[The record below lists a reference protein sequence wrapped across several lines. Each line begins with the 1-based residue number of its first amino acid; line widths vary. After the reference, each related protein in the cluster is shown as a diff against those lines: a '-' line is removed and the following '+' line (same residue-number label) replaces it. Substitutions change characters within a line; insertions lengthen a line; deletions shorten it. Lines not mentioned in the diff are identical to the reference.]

1 MSDSSANNETTS
13 DNSSRRPF
21 VCGVVEGFYGRPWT
35 LSQRKDLFDKMES
48 WGMSSYLYAP
58 KDDCKHRAYWRELY
72 TVEEADHLQSLIS
85 AASDR
90 NIDFY
95 YAISPGLDITYSN
108 SKEVA
113 TLKRKLDQVAQL
125 GCKAFALLFDD
136 IEAEMSKPDKEAFQS
151 FAAAQVSV
159 TNEIFQHLGQP
170 KFLFCP
176 TQYCTTRATPTVTT
190 SEYLKTLGSKLA
202 PDIDVMWTGDKVIPK
217 DITVSSLEEITA
229 VLRRPPVIWDN
240 EHANDYDQKR
250 VYLGPYSGR
259 SPDIIPK
266 LRGVMTNPN
275 CEYGANFVAIH
286 SLAAWSRCTVDG
298 CETLSTNDTVTSDIK
313 LELGSPGEL
322 VPPPPSNLPSHVYHP
337 RHALRAAVSQWLP
350 EFFKIKPMWGPITKP
365 QVGLN
370 PVGVLQPS
378 VNTCLTTTST
388 TSSINTPLPM
398 STISNMGTT
407 GPPSP
412 KPEPDPL
419 QNPVESAHAQ
429 NLPQLPLVTPLVPVM
444 NSLVSHNI
452 VVMERSVAENS
463 DQVKSGGGGPEPM
476 EVMAVGQDVGV
487 DTMDSTTC
495 PPSPPTPEPSN
506 GLTKTESTTMLCDD
520 SQPCIN
526 NNLLNVEDLE
536 LLCDMFYL
544 PWEHGP
550 KAVQFLNEFYWLKT
564 HAGVMLNNQ
573 NVTGTDMV
581 TPEDDE
587 DVDIQVERPD
597 WLKRKEKFSEM
608 SMELRRAFEKLCNS
622 PNRELVYNL
631 YTYLWDIVCVVHML
645 VSYVEWL
652 SMGRFSNKYKQL
664 VIGRHTWFSGIREA
678 FCSGDH
684 EPWVFRGGLAADL
697 QRLMPVDSGNDL
709 FLYPYPDTP
718 TTQIYTIRSFSTAD
732 TGACFA
738 ITLQTWDDGID
749 ASQYFTSYPTL
760 VGEKTIGPFI
770 NFYPEYGFVLENN
783 QGQVVGYVFAAP
795 NLREFHQRMNNVW
808 LPELRYK
815 FPAIESSDGELLTP
829 AETVINSLHSDLEP
843 LPGYIDSPES
853 WGLIKLSVL
862 SSVLDASLSR
872 RAVMLMLACLRT
884 CGVLKVLSQVPK
896 KERYMLDLFTKLGFM
911 PLVESP
917 ASEQE
922 ENSYLLRRY

>member
-1 MSDSSANNETTS
+1 
-13 DNSSRRPF
+13 
-21 VCGVVEGFYGRPWT
+21 
-35 LSQRKDLFDKMES
+35 
-48 WGMSSYLYAP
+48 
-58 KDDCKHRAYWRELY
+58 
-72 TVEEADHLQSLIS
+72 
-85 AASDR
+85 
-90 NIDFY
+90 
-95 YAISPGLDITYSN
+95 
-108 SKEVA
+108 
-113 TLKRKLDQVAQL
+113 
-125 GCKAFALLFDD
+125 
-136 IEAEMSKPDKEAFQS
+136 
-151 FAAAQVSV
+151 
-159 TNEIFQHLGQP
+159 
-170 KFLFCP
+170 
-176 TQYCTTRATPTVTT
+176 
-190 SEYLKTLGSKLA
+190 
-202 PDIDVMWTGDKVIPK
+202 
-217 DITVSSLEEITA
+217 
-229 VLRRPPVIWDN
+229 
-240 EHANDYDQKR
+240 
-250 VYLGPYSGR
+250 
-259 SPDIIPK
+259 
-266 LRGVMTNPN
+266 
-275 CEYGANFVAIH
+275 
-286 SLAAWSRCTVDG
+286 
-298 CETLSTNDTVTSDIK
+298 
-313 LELGSPGEL
+313 
-322 VPPPPSNLPSHVYHP
+322 
-337 RHALRAAVSQWLP
+337 
-350 EFFKIKPMWGPITKP
+350 
-365 QVGLN
+365 
-370 PVGVLQPS
+370 
-378 VNTCLTTTST
+378 
-388 TSSINTPLPM
+388 
-398 STISNMGTT
+398 
-407 GPPSP
+407 
-412 KPEPDPL
+412 
-419 QNPVESAHAQ
+419 
-429 NLPQLPLVTPLVPVM
+429 
-444 NSLVSHNI
+444 
-452 VVMERSVAENS
+452 
-463 DQVKSGGGGPEPM
+463 
-476 EVMAVGQDVGV
+476 
-487 DTMDSTTC
+487 
-495 PPSPPTPEPSN
+495 
-506 GLTKTESTTMLCDD
+506 
-520 SQPCIN
+520 
-526 NNLLNVEDLE
+526 
-536 LLCDMFYL
+536 MFYL

-896 KERYMLDLFTKLGFM
+896 KERYMLDLFTKLGIIFITQFS
-911 PLVESP
+911 VERKKITFLFLYSF
-917 ASEQE
+917 
-922 ENSYLLRRY
+922 YHFYVFF